1 MEKKKQVN
9 ITKVK
14 NIALKFKLLCV
25 FILFLLIFFFHHF

>member
-1 MEKKKQVN
+1 MKKTKQVN

-14 NIALKFKLLCV
+14 NIVLNFKVLSV